1 MDTVREP
8 HLPSRANPLP
18 ERSHAERTG
27 DVSTRPVITHSSHPG
42 KLSRHSSSFS
52 RRHVAPATNSLFLF
66 HWRYN
71 DRVPC
76 FLFSHTLDS
85 FFYPWISYD
94 TDRCAHV
101 YHRESE
107 RLCPSVHAGHRVRAY
122 TFVRAWLRSCLAACV
137 RASVSPWVR
146 ESASPWVR
154 ESVRPCV
161 RACVRECVRAWV
173 RAWLR
178 TCANLC
184 ICVFMVVYLA
194 RNPQLWC
201 LESAGR
207 RTDQLWAWRR
217 GAPLLRCPSR
227 LGGDGGERPARAFL
241 PAVRLAGAPTIG
253 RALPP
258 TRPTLA
264 RGGIKFNV
272 YSWIWINSIS
282 TAVEKKYSYTVKR
295 STSVAIQ
302 LTYVMVN

>member
-154 ESVRPCV
+154 ESVSPCV
-161 RACVRECVRAWV
+161 RACVRACVSACVRECVRGYV
-173 RAWLR
+173 RAR
-178 TCANLC
+178 TC
-184 ICVFMVVYLA
+184 VYVC
-194 RNPQLWC
+194 LW
-201 LESAGR
+201 LYISREIRSSGASSRPDDGR
-207 RTDQLWAWRR
+207 TSSGPDVA
-217 GAPLLRCPSR
+217 APLSCA
-227 LGGDGGERPARAFL
+227 ARRVL
-241 PAVRLAGAPTIG
+241 VGTEGRGL
-253 RALPP
+253 RALSSPP
-258 TRPTLA
+258 FDSPVLPPSAARSLQRDPRSPGVGSSSMCTRE
-264 RGGIKFNV
+264 
-272 YSWIWINSIS
+272 SESI
-282 TAVEKKYSYTVKR
+282 R
-295 STSVAIQ
+295 
-302 LTYVMVN
+302 